1 MLTSNFAVSACVIP
15 EANGSRSQL
24 VTNRFLIELS
34 QVFGWG
40 AFTSRDVSKRFGL
53 DFLKTAKML
62 SRMSK
67 RPYYL
72 LSAVRVSRPYG
83 GYENSYTISPRG
95 WSKIIYL
102 QGQSAPVQKPA
113 GGNLLNEMSESQYLF
128 NGKGTGDE
136 LFTNLCFRTIS
147 GKLPPIPSC
156 LDDAGRLLT
165 CFDWWLFP
173 HESMLSMLV
182 KSPTNELFRTMS
194 RVGYLQSIRL
204 VPADINVPL
213 FVLNAYHNG
222 SSQSTI
228 LLHLLFRGGIELRD
242 AYDLSKIASEPD
254 LWDSRHYKDMPED
267 ERRTNRSLKL
277 ENDSLKKKLDD
288 AHHDARRERL
298 RLDSKID
305 RLVDLVKAINECLLA
320 LSQGLGKFEDTSP
333 TVTAIKS
340 YIRNVLKEVAIMN
353 YAIVT
358 KERRDST

>member
-1 MLTSNFAVSACVIP
+1 MKGMLASSFVESGGVIP
-15 EANGSRSQL
+15 QPNGARSQL
-24 VTNRFLIELS
+24 ATSRFLIALS

-40 AFTSRDVSKRFGL
+40 AFTSRDVSNRFRS

-102 QGQSAPVQKPA
+102 QGQSASVQKPA

-182 KSPTNELFRTMS
+182 KSPRMNC
-194 RVGYLQSIRL
+194 
-204 VPADINVPL
+204 
-213 FVLNAYHNG
+213 
-222 SSQSTI
+222 
-228 LLHLLFRGGIELRD
+228 
-242 AYDLSKIASEPD
+242 SE
-254 LWDSRHYKDMPED
+254 R
-267 ERRTNRSLKL
+267 
-277 ENDSLKKKLDD
+277 
-288 AHHDARRERL
+288 
-298 RLDSKID
+298 
-305 RLVDLVKAINECLLA
+305 
-320 LSQGLGKFEDTSP
+320 
-333 TVTAIKS
+333 
-340 YIRNVLKEVAIMN
+340 
-353 YAIVT
+353 
-358 KERRDST
+358 